1 MKYQSRGINLAQIDY
16 INPNTVIINNTD
28 APAVMFGEIISAGF
42 LLSANPYNRQKTV
55 T

>member
-1 MKYQSRGINLAQIDY
+1 MNEA
-16 INPNTVIINNTD
+16 N